1 MTPSPLP
8 EALPEHRVILEN
20 TDWAS
25 LMAPQESGGF
35 LPEALMRLLDADPAV
50 RAAAAEEAL
59 IGHQNTIYEATVPV
73 ARFVAAILDHPAV
86 AAGEDETAAHG
97 SASRPPTR
105 AVLLKWLDDT
115 AFDADDETVT
125 CGNRACQGRYLD
137 MHVDLKAFRDLRPW
151 LFRAVRP
158 FLDADDPAVRD
169 AAVLA
174 AIPLAEH
181 PDLTGHHDELAAR
194 ARHLL
199 ATRTDR
205 YTRDRALDALES
217 WGHDISALESPD
229 DIEARETWRRRMSI
243 RLFLVRG
250 WLGRMPGCLSTRNLR
265 GVGPVGPVGRGFR

>member
-1 MTPSPLP
+1 MTHSGLP
-8 EALPEHRVILEN
+8 EGLPEHRAILEN

-25 LMAPQESGGF
+25 LMAPQGSGGF
-35 LPEALMRLLDADPAV
+35 LPEALTRLLDADPAV

-73 ARFVAAILDHPAV
+73 ARFVAAILDHPVV
-86 AAGEDETAAHG
+86 AAGEDDTAAEVG
-97 SASRPPTR
+97 ASRPPTR

-115 AFDADDETVT
+115 AFDADDETVA

-137 MHVDLKAFRDLRPW
+137 IHVDLKAFRDLRPR

-158 FLDADDPAVRD
+158 FLDADDPAVCD

-174 AIPLAEH
+174 AIPLVEH

-194 ARHLL
+194 TRRLL

-205 YTRDRALDALES
+205 YMRDRALDALKS
-217 WGHDISALESPD
+217 WGRDISALESPD
-229 DIEARETWRRRMSI
+229 DIEARETWARSRAAREN
-243 RLFLVRG
+243 
-250 WLGRMPGCLSTRNLR
+250 PGD
-265 GVGPVGPVGRGFR
+265 GEWDGYADDPPF